1 MIAFRHF
8 ALRRGSRLLLSDID
22 LTIQSGWRLGVIGR
36 NGCGKSSLFAALQG
50 RLESDAGELDLPAK
64 LRLASV
70 AQETPALPDP
80 ALDYVL
86 GGDED
91 VAAALRDEADA
102 QACGDAEAMA
112 RAHHRIEELH
122 GYDARARAGRLM
134 HGLGFAPE
142 THERAVK
149 EFSGG
154 WRVRLNLARA
164 LMAPSD
170 LLLLDEPTNHLDLD
184 AVLWLEEWLRRYQG
198 TLLVIS
204 HDREFLDAVTS
215 HTLHLHEGG
224 ARLYSGNY
232 SAFERLRAEQLRQQ
246 QITHEREQAERAHLQ
261 SFVDRFKAKASKA
274 KQAQSRMK
282 RLEKLAGT
290 EAVRAERPFRF
301 EFAQPERLPDSMLQL
316 EQVSAGYVIPL
327 PLPSGERAGARG
339 GAGGDAGSEHA
350 SMESGASLDP
360 SPQPS
365 APLLAKEGGEG
376 ANVVLTDGRHHQK
389 TVVLSDV
396 RFRLEAGER
405 IGLLGPN
412 GAGKSTLVK
421 TLVGELTPLAGE
433 RKAHKDL
440 KIGYFAQHTVESL
453 REGASPFDHLQDKAP
468 GVAAQALR
476 DFLGNWN
483 FAGDRAFE
491 SVDGFSGGERA
502 RLALALIAWD
512 KPNLL
517 LLDEPTNHL
526 DLDMREALADALA
539 DFDGALV
546 LVSHD
551 RHLLGLV
558 CDSFWRVADG
568 VVESFDGDLDDYAR
582 WLRSRGSA
590 VKKAS
595 EPAVSTE
602 SAADR
607 RRASAAQR
615 EQDKAAK
622 ARVRK
627 IEARVAVIDTDLGA
641 IEARLADPATYN
653 GSTAELMKL
662 GQRQADLRREKE
674 TIEAEWLELYEQL
687 EAASA

>member
-22 LTIQSGWRLGVIGR
+22 LVIQSGWRLGVIGR

-50 RLESDAGELDLPAK
+50 QLEADAGELDMPAR

-80 ALDYVL
+80 AIDYVM
-86 GGDED
+86 GGDVEL
-91 VAAALRDEADA
+91 AAAIREEADA
-102 QACGDAEAMA
+102 QARGDMEAMA

-122 GYDARARAGRLM
+122 GYDARARAGRLL
-134 HGLGFAPE
+134 HGLGFSPD
-142 THERAVK
+142 THERAVQ

-204 HDREFLDAVTS
+204 HDREFLDGVIT
-215 HTLHLHEGG
+215 HTLHLNEGR
-224 ARLYSGNY
+224 AKLYTGNY
-232 SAFERLRAEQLRQQ
+232 SAFERQRAEQLRLQ
-246 QITHEREQAERAHLQ
+246 QIAHEREQAERAHLQ
-261 SFVDRFKAKASKA
+261 SFIDRFKAKASKA

-282 RLEKLAGT
+282 RLEKMAGT
-290 EAVRAERPFRF
+290 EAIRAERPFRF
-301 EFAQPERLPDSMLQL
+301 QFAVPDRLPDSMLQL
-316 EQVSAGYVIPL
+316 EDVEAGYAGTPPAVIL
-327 PLPSGERAGARG
+327 R
-339 GAGGDAGSEHA
+339 
-350 SMESGASLDP
+350 
-360 SPQPS
+360 
-365 APLLAKEGGEG
+365 
-376 ANVVLTDGRHHQK
+376 
-389 TVVLSDV
+389 DV

-405 IGLLGPN
+405 VGLLGPN

-421 TLVGELTPLAGE
+421 TLVGELPALHGE
-433 RKAHKDL
+433 RKVHKDL

-468 GVAAQALR
+468 GVGAQVLR
-476 DFLGNWN
+476 DFLGGWN

-551 RHLLGLV
+551 RHLLGMV
-558 CDSFWRVADG
+558 CDSFLRVADHK
-568 VVESFDGDLDDYAR
+568 VEAFDGDLDDYAR
-582 WLRSRGSA
+582 WLRARGA
-590 VKKAS
+590 APKKA
-595 EPAVSTE
+595 EAEAKPTE

-607 RRASAAQR
+607 RRAAAAQR
-615 EQDKAAK
+615 ESEKASRQ
-622 ARVRK
+622 RVKK
-627 IEARVAVIDTDLGA
+627 IETRVAAIDDELGKL
-641 IEARLADPATYN
+641 EQKLADPETYN
-653 GSTAELMKL
+653 GPTAELMKL
-662 GQRQADLRREKE
+662 SQRQAELRKEKE
-674 TIEAEWLELYEQL
+674 MLEAEWLELYELL
-687 EAASA
+687 EA

>member
-22 LTIQSGWRLGVIGR
+22 LVIQGGWRLGVIGR

-50 RLESDAGELDLPAK
+50 KLESDAGELDMPGK
-64 LRLASV
+64 VRLAAV
-70 AQETPALPDP
+70 DQETPALPD
-80 ALDYVL
+80 AAIDYVL
-86 GGDED
+86 GGDTEL
-91 VAAALRDEADA
+91 AAALAAEAEA
-102 QACGDAEAMA
+102 GERGDMEAMA
-112 RAHHRIEELH
+112 RAHHRIEELN
-122 GYDARARAGRLM
+122 GYDGRARAGRLL

-154 WRVRLNLARA
+154 WRGRLNLARA
-164 LMAPSD
+164 LMCPSD

-198 TLLVIS
+198 TLLIIS
-204 HDREFLDAVTS
+204 HDREFLDGVIT
-215 HTLHLHEGG
+215 HTLHLNDGG
-224 ARLYSGNY
+224 AKLYTGNY

-246 QITHEREQAERAHLQ
+246 QISHEREQAERAHLQ

-290 EAVRAERPFRF
+290 EAVRAERPFSF
-301 EFAQPERLPDSMLQL
+301 QFPAPGRLPDSMLQL
-316 EQVSAGYVIPL
+316 EDIVAGYE
-327 PLPSGERAGARG
+327 G
-339 GAGGDAGSEHA
+339 
-350 SMESGASLDP
+350 DP
-360 SPQPS
+360 SV
-365 APLLAKEGGEG
+365 A
-376 ANVVLTDGRHHQK
+376 GREVAHI
-389 TVVLSDV
+389 VLSDV
-396 RFRLEAGER
+396 RFSIEAGER

-421 TLVGELTPLAGE
+421 TLVGELAPFGGE

-453 REGASPFDHLQDKAP
+453 RAGASPLDHLMDKAP
-468 GVAAQALR
+468 GVATQVMR
-476 DFLGNWN
+476 DYLGTWN

-539 DFDGALV
+539 GFDGALV

-551 RHLLGLV
+551 RHLLGMV

-568 VVESFDGDLDDYAR
+568 EVAPFDGDLDDYAR
-582 WLRSRGSA
+582 WLKTRTAASR
-590 VKKAS
+590 KAAKAGAA
-595 EPAVSTE
+595 PAATPVVDVSP
-602 SAADR
+602 ADR
-607 RRASAAQR
+607 RRESAAQR
-615 EQDKAAK
+615 DSDKAARQ
-622 ARVRK
+622 RVKK
-627 IEARVAVIDTDLGA
+627 IETRTGAIDTELA
-641 IEARLADPATYN
+641 ALETQLADPATYN
-653 GSTAELMKL
+653 GPTSEMLRL
-662 GQRQADLRREKE
+662 GQRQAALRQEKE
-674 TIEAEWLELYEQL
+674 ALETEWLELVEQL
-687 EAASA
+687 EA

>member
-1 MIAFRHF
+1 MISFRHF

-22 LTIQSGWRLGVIGR
+22 LVIQTGWRLGVVGR

-50 RLESDAGELDLPAK
+50 QVEADAGDLELPAK
-64 LRLASV
+64 IRMASV
-70 AQETPALPDP
+70 AQETPSLPDP
-80 ALDYVL
+80 AIEYVM
-86 GGDED
+86 GGDVEL
-91 VAAALRDEADA
+91 AKALRDEI
-102 QACGDAEAMA
+102 DAEARGDTEAMA
-112 RAHHRIEELH
+112 LAHHRIEELN
-122 GYDARARAGRLM
+122 GYDARARAGRLL
-134 HGLGFAPE
+134 HGLGFAAE
-142 THERAVK
+142 THETPVK

-198 TLLVIS
+198 TLLIIS
-204 HDREFLDAVTS
+204 HDREFLDGVIT
-215 HTLHLHEGG
+215 HTLHLNDGSG
-224 ARLYSGNY
+224 KLYTGNY

-246 QITHEREQAERAHLQ
+246 QIAHEREQAERAHLQ

-274 KQAQSRMK
+274 KQAQSRVK
-282 RLEKLAGT
+282 RLEKMAGT
-290 EAVRAERPFRF
+290 EAVRAERPFHF
-301 EFAQPERLPDSMLQL
+301 QFAVPARLPDSMVQI
-316 EQVSAGYVIPL
+316 EDVDAGYP
-327 PLPSGERAGARG
+327 GENGAATATILR
-339 GAGGDAGSEHA
+339 
-350 SMESGASLDP
+350 
-360 SPQPS
+360 
-365 APLLAKEGGEG
+365 
-376 ANVVLTDGRHHQK
+376 N
-389 TVVLSDV
+389 V

-433 RKAHKDL
+433 RKGHKDL

-453 REGASPFDHLQDKAP
+453 HEGSSPFDHLQEKAP
-468 GVAAQALR
+468 GVAAQVLR
-476 DFLGNWN
+476 DFLGSWN

-539 DFDGALV
+539 EFDGALV

-551 RHLLGLV
+551 RHLLGMV
-558 CDSFWRVADG
+558 SDSFWRVADG
-568 VVESFDGDLDDYAR
+568 TVEPFDGDLDDYAK

-590 VKKAS
+590 AKKAKNKENAKPVERVETPEERRTRTAAERDSDKANRQRVKKIETRIATL
-595 EPAVSTE
+595 EGELTALE
-602 SAADR
+602 
-607 RRASAAQR
+607 
-615 EQDKAAK
+615 AK
-622 ARVRK
+622 
-627 IEARVAVIDTDLGA
+627 
-641 IEARLADPATYN
+641 LADPQTYN
-653 GSTAELMKL
+653 GPTTEMMRL
-662 GQRQADLRREKE
+662 GQRQSELRSEKE
-674 TIEAEWLELYEQL
+674 TLEVEWLALYEQL
-687 EAASA
+687 EA

>member
-22 LTIQSGWRLGVIGR
+22 LVIQTGWRLGVVGR

-50 RLESDAGELDLPAK
+50 KIEADAGDLDLPSK

-70 AQETPALPDP
+70 EQETPALPDP
-80 ALDYVL
+80 AIDYVM
-86 GGDED
+86 GGDVEL
-91 VAAALRDEADA
+91 AIALRDEADA
-102 QACGDAEAMA
+102 QERGDTEAMA
-112 RAHHRIEELH
+112 RAHHRIEELN
-122 GYDARARAGRLM
+122 GYDARARAGRLL
-134 HGLGFAPE
+134 HGLGFTPD

-164 LMAPSD
+164 LMAPSE

-198 TLLVIS
+198 TMLVIS
-204 HDREFLDAVTS
+204 HDREFLDGVIT
-215 HTLHLHEGG
+215 HTLHLNDGG
-224 ARLYSGNY
+224 GKLYTGNY

-246 QITHEREQAERAHLQ
+246 QIAHEREQAERAHLQ

-274 KQAQSRMK
+274 KQAQSRVK
-282 RLEKLAGT
+282 RLEKMAGT
-290 EAVRAERPFRF
+290 EAVRAERPFHF
-301 EFAQPERLPDSMLQL
+301 QFAKPDRLPDSMLQL
-316 EQVSAGYVIPL
+316 EEITAGYPVGSVDSDEDAAPQHADDKVVAS
-327 PLPSGERAGARG
+327 PTGEAHIIL
-339 GAGGDAGSEHA
+339 E
-350 SMESGASLDP
+350 
-360 SPQPS
+360 
-365 APLLAKEGGEG
+365 
-376 ANVVLTDGRHHQK
+376 
-389 TVVLSDV
+389 DV

-421 TLVGELTPLAGE
+421 TMVGELTPLLGE

-453 REGASPFDHLQDKAP
+453 HEGYSPFDHLQDKAP
-468 GVAAQALR
+468 GVAAQVLR
-476 DFLGNWN
+476 DFLGGWN

-491 SVDGFSGGERA
+491 SVSGFSGGERA

-551 RHLLGLV
+551 RHLLGMV
-558 CDSFWRVADG
+558 SDSFWRVADG
-568 VVESFDGDLDDYAR
+568 KVESFDGDLDDYAK
-582 WLRSRGSA
+582 WLRSRGA
-590 VKKAS
+590 ANKKAGKKAKAAAEEKPAAPIETPEERRRNAATQRENEKGARQRVKKVETRMAAIDSELTGLEAS
-595 EPAVSTE
+595 
-602 SAADR
+602 
-607 RRASAAQR
+607 
-615 EQDKAAK
+615 
-622 ARVRK
+622 
-627 IEARVAVIDTDLGA
+627 
-641 IEARLADPATYN
+641 LADPKIYN
-653 GSTAELMKL
+653 GATTEMMKL
-662 GQRQADLRREKE
+662 GQRQTELRREKE
-674 TIEAEWLELYEQL
+674 TLEAEWLELYANL
-687 EAASA
+687 EA

>member
-1 MIAFRHF
+1 MISFRRF

-22 LTIQSGWRLGVIGR
+22 LVIQSGWRLGVVGR

-50 RLESDAGELDLPAK
+50 QVDADTGDLDIPSK

-80 ALDYVL
+80 AIEYVM
-86 GGDED
+86 GGDEEL
-91 VAAALRDEADA
+91 AIALRDELDADA
-102 QACGDAEAMA
+102 RGDTEAMA
-112 RAHHRIEELH
+112 RAHHRIEELN
-122 GYDARARAGRLM
+122 GYDARARAGRLL
-134 HGLGFAPE
+134 HGLGFSAD
-142 THERAVK
+142 THETPVQ

-164 LMAPSD
+164 LMAPSE

-204 HDREFLDAVTS
+204 HDREFLDGVIT
-215 HTLHLHEGG
+215 HTLHLNDGS
-224 ARLYSGNY
+224 AKLYTGNY

-246 QITHEREQAERAHLQ
+246 QIAHEREQAERAHLQ

-274 KQAQSRMK
+274 KQAQSRVK

-290 EAVRAERPFRF
+290 EAVRAERQFRF
-301 EFAQPERLPDSMLQL
+301 QFAVPDRLPDSMLQL
-316 EQVSAGYVIPL
+316 EEIEAGYP
-327 PLPSGERAGARG
+327 GEDGAPPT
-339 GAGGDAGSEHA
+339 AILH
-350 SMESGASLDP
+350 
-360 SPQPS
+360 
-365 APLLAKEGGEG
+365 
-376 ANVVLTDGRHHQK
+376 N
-389 TVVLSDV
+389 V

-421 TLVGELTPLAGE
+421 TLVGELEPLAGE

-453 REGASPFDHLQDKAP
+453 EEGSSPFDHLQDKAP
-468 GVAAQALR
+468 GVGAQAIR
-476 DFLGNWN
+476 DFLGTWN

-568 VVESFDGDLDDYAR
+568 AAEGFDGDLDDYAR
-582 WLRSRGSA
+582 WLRSRGATTKKNKKKEAEAKPSA
-590 VKKAS
+590 RV
-595 EPAVSTE
+595 E
-602 SAADR
+602 SPEEIR
-607 RRASAAQR
+607 QRATAQR
-615 EQDKAAK
+615 ELEKV
-622 ARVRK
+622 ARQRVKK
-627 IEARVAVIDTDLGA
+627 IETRVATIEGELGTL
-641 IEARLADPATYN
+641 EAKLADPATYN
-653 GSTAELMKL
+653 GPTSEMMRLS
-662 GQRQADLRREKE
+662 QRQAELRGEKE
-674 TIEAEWLELYEQL
+674 TLEGEWLKLYEQL
-687 EAASA
+687 EA

>member
-1 MIAFRHF
+1 MISFRHF
-8 ALRRGSRLLLSDID
+8 ALRRGTRLLLSDID
-22 LTIQSGWRLGVIGR
+22 LVIQSGWRLGVIGR

-50 RLESDAGELDLPAK
+50 KLEGDAGELEMSGK

-70 AQETPALPDP
+70 AQETPALPD
-80 ALDYVL
+80 AAIDYVL
-86 GGDED
+86 GGDEEL
-91 VAAALRDEADA
+91 AAAMLAEAEA
-102 QACGDAEAMA
+102 GDRGDMEAMA
-112 RAHHRIEELH
+112 KAHHRIEELN
-122 GYDARARAGRLM
+122 GYDGRARAGRLL
-134 HGLGFAPE
+134 HGLGFPPE
-142 THERAVK
+142 THERAVQ

-154 WRVRLNLARA
+154 WRGRLNLARA
-164 LMAPSD
+164 LMCPSD

-198 TLLVIS
+198 TLLIIS
-204 HDREFLDAVTS
+204 HDREFLDGVIT
-215 HTLHLHEGG
+215 HTLHLNDGK
-224 ARLYSGNY
+224 AKLYSGNY

-246 QITHEREQAERAHLQ
+246 QISHEREQAERAHLQ

-290 EAVRAERPFRF
+290 EAVRADRPFSF
-301 EFAQPERLPDSMLQL
+301 QFPVPGRLPDSMLQL
-316 EQVSAGYVIPL
+316 EDITAGYL
-327 PLPSGERAGARG
+327 A
-339 GAGGDAGSEHA
+339 
-350 SMESGASLDP
+350 DP
-360 SPQPS
+360 STHDNEV
-365 APLLAKEGGEG
+365 ANIVLA
-376 ANVVLTDGRHHQK
+376 
-389 TVVLSDV
+389 DV
-396 RFRLEAGER
+396 RFSIEAGER

-421 TLVGELTPLAGE
+421 TLVGELEPFGGE

-453 REGASPFDHLQDKAP
+453 REGASPLDHLMDKAP
-468 GVAAQALR
+468 GVATQVMR
-476 DFLGNWN
+476 DFLGTWN

-551 RHLLGLV
+551 RHLLGMV

-582 WLRSRGSA
+582 WLKTRG
-590 VKKAS
+590 
-595 EPAVSTE
+595 
-602 SAADR
+602 AANK
-607 RRASAAQR
+607 
-615 EQDKAAK
+615 KAAK
-622 ARVRK
+622 AGAAPKPIVVKVVEVSPEERRRQTAAQRDNEKASRQRVKK
-627 IEARVAVIDTDLGA
+627 IETRTATIDTDLA
-641 IEARLADPATYN
+641 ALEAQLADPATYH
-653 GSTAELMKL
+653 GSTSEMMRLS
-662 GQRQADLRREKE
+662 QRQTELRREKE
-674 TIEAEWLELYEQL
+674 ALETEWLALVEQL
-687 EAASA
+687 EA

>member
-1 MIAFRHF
+1 MISFRHF

-22 LTIQSGWRLGVIGR
+22 LVIQSGWRLGVIGR

-50 RLESDAGELDLPAK
+50 HLESDAGDLDMPAR

-70 AQETPALPDP
+70 AQETPALPD
-80 ALDYVL
+80 AAIDYVL
-86 GGDED
+86 GGDEEL
-91 VAAALRDEADA
+91 AAAMRDEADA
-102 QACGDAEAMA
+102 GERGDMEAMA
-112 RAHHRIEELH
+112 KAHHRIEELN
-122 GYDARARAGRLM
+122 GYDGRARAGRLL
-134 HGLGFAPE
+134 HGLGFPPE

-154 WRVRLNLARA
+154 WRGRLNLARA
-164 LMAPSD
+164 LMCPSD

-198 TLLVIS
+198 TLLIIS
-204 HDREFLDAVTS
+204 HDREFLDGVIT
-215 HTLHLHEGG
+215 HTLHLNDGK
-224 ARLYSGNY
+224 AKLYTGNY

-246 QITHEREQAERAHLQ
+246 QISHEREQAERAHLQ

-290 EAVRAERPFRF
+290 EAVRAERPFSF
-301 EFAQPERLPDSMLQL
+301 QFPAPGRLPDSMLQL
-316 EQVSAGYVIPL
+316 EDITAGYL
-327 PLPSGERAGARG
+327 A
-339 GAGGDAGSEHA
+339 
-350 SMESGASLDP
+350 DP
-360 SPQPS
+360 STQVDEV
-365 APLLAKEGGEG
+365 ANIVLA
-376 ANVVLTDGRHHQK
+376 
-389 TVVLSDV
+389 DV
-396 RFRLEAGER
+396 RFSIEAGER

-421 TLVGELTPLAGE
+421 TLVGELEPFGGE

-453 REGASPFDHLQDKAP
+453 REGASPLDHLQDKAP
-468 GVAAQALR
+468 GVATQVMR
-476 DFLGNWN
+476 DFLGTWN

-551 RHLLGLV
+551 RHLLGMV

-582 WLRSRGSA
+582 WLKTRGAAS
-590 VKKAS
+590 KKAAKAGVAARPVVVDIVPEATS
-595 EPAVSTE
+595 EE
-602 SAADR
+602 R
-607 RRASAAQR
+607 RRQAAAQR
-615 EQDKAAK
+615 ESEKS
-622 ARVRK
+622 ARQRVKK
-627 IEARVAVIDTDLGA
+627 IETRTATIDAELATL
-641 IEARLADPATYN
+641 ETRLADPATYN
-653 GSTAELMKL
+653 GPTSEMMRLS
-662 GQRQADLRREKE
+662 QRQAELRREKE
-674 TIEAEWLELYEQL
+674 ALETEWLALVEQL
-687 EAASA
+687 EA

>member
-1 MIAFRHF
+1 MAAIMGGCERPTSGLDTPFMISFRHF

-22 LTIQSGWRLGVIGR
+22 LVIQSGWRLGVIGR

-50 RLESDAGELDLPAK
+50 KLEGDAGELDMPSK

-80 ALDYVL
+80 AIDYVM
-86 GGDED
+86 GGDEEL
-91 VAAALRDEADA
+91 AAVLLEESDADA
-102 QACGDAEAMA
+102 RGDTEAVA

-134 HGLGFAPE
+134 HGLGFSPE
-142 THERAVK
+142 THERAVQ

-164 LMAPSD
+164 LMAPSE

-198 TLLVIS
+198 TLLIIS
-204 HDREFLDAVTS
+204 HDREFLDGVIT
-215 HTLHLHEGG
+215 HTMHLNDGK
-224 ARLYSGNY
+224 AKLYTGNY

-246 QITHEREQAERAHLQ
+246 QISHEREQAERAHLQ
-261 SFVDRFKAKASKA
+261 SFIDRFKAKASKA

-290 EAVRAERPFRF
+290 EAVRAERSFSF
-301 EFAQPERLPDSMLQL
+301 QFAKPDRLPESMLQL
-316 EQVSAGYVIPL
+316 EDIVAGY
-327 PLPSGERAGARG
+327 PSDG
-339 GAGGDAGSEHA
+339 GSVA
-350 SMESGASLDP
+350 
-360 SPQPS
+360 
-365 APLLAKEGGEG
+365 
-376 ANVVLTDGRHHQK
+376 VVLN
-389 TVVLSDV
+389 DV
-396 RFRLEAGER
+396 RFSLESGDR

-421 TLVGELTPLAGE
+421 TLVGELEPLAGE
-433 RKAHKDL
+433 RKVHKDL

-453 REGASPFDHLQDKAP
+453 REGTSPLDHLQAKAP
-468 GVAAQALR
+468 GVANQVMR
-476 DFLGNWN
+476 DFLGTWN
-483 FAGDRAFE
+483 FASDRAFE
-491 SVDGFSGGERA
+491 LVDSFSGGERA

-526 DLDMREALADALA
+526 DLDMREALADALS

-551 RHLLGLV
+551 RHLLGMV

-568 VVESFDGDLDDYAR
+568 VVEGFDGDLDDYAK

-590 VKKAS
+590 NKKAAKAGNVAKVVALVV
-595 EPAVSTE
+595 EAETPE
-602 SAADR
+602 QR
-607 RRASAAQR
+607 RRNAAAQR
-615 EQDKAAK
+615 ENEKASRQ
-622 ARVRK
+622 RVKR
-627 IEARVAVIDTDLGA
+627 IETRTATIDTEL
-641 IEARLADPATYN
+641 EALERQLADPATYN
-653 GSTAELMKL
+653 GSTSEMMRL
-662 GQRQADLRREKE
+662 GQRQTELRREKE
-674 TIEAEWLELYEQL
+674 ALEAEWLELYEKL
-687 EAASA
+687 EA

>member
-8 ALRRGSRLLLSDID
+8 ALRRGARLLLSDID
-22 LTIQSGWRLGVIGR
+22 LVIQSGWRLGVVGR

-50 RLESDAGELDLPAK
+50 QVEADAGELDLPSR

-80 ALDYVL
+80 AIEYVM
-86 GGDED
+86 GGDEEL
-91 VAAALRDEADA
+91 AIALRDELDA
-102 QACGDAEAMA
+102 QARGDTEAMA
-112 RAHHRIEELH
+112 KAHHRIEELH
-122 GYDARARAGRLM
+122 GYDARARAGRLL

-142 THERAVK
+142 THERAVR

-154 WRVRLNLARA
+154 WGVRLNLARA
-164 LMAPSD
+164 LMAPSE

-204 HDREFLDAVTS
+204 HDREFLDGVIT
-215 HTLHLHEGG
+215 HTLHLNEGR
-224 ARLYSGNY
+224 AKLYTGNY
-232 SAFERLRAEQLRQQ
+232 SAFERQRAEQLRLQ
-246 QITHEREQAERAHLQ
+246 QIAHEREQAERAHLQ
-261 SFVDRFKAKASKA
+261 SFIDRFKAKASKA

-282 RLEKLAGT
+282 RLEKMAGT
-290 EAVRAERPFRF
+290 EAVRAERAFRF
-301 EFAQPERLPDSMLQL
+301 QFAVPDRLPDSMLQL
-316 EQVSAGYVIPL
+316 EEVAAGYP
-327 PLPSGERAGARG
+327 
-339 GAGGDAGSEHA
+339 DEH
-350 SMESGASLDP
+350 
-360 SPQPS
+360 
-365 APLLAKEGGEG
+365 GGEP
-376 ANVVLTDGRHHQK
+376 AVILQ
-389 TVVLSDV
+389 DV
-396 RFRLEAGER
+396 RFRLEAGDR
-405 IGLLGPN
+405 VGLLGPN

-421 TLVGELTPLAGE
+421 TLVGELAPLGGE
-433 RKAHKDL
+433 RKVHKDL

-453 REGASPFDHLQDKAP
+453 HEGSSPLQHLQDKAP
-468 GVAAQALR
+468 GVGTQVLR
-476 DFLGNWN
+476 DFLGGWN

-526 DLDMREALADALA
+526 VLDMREALADALA

-551 RHLLGLV
+551 RHLLGMV

-568 VVESFDGDLDDYAR
+568 KVEGFDGDLDDYAR
-582 WLRSRGSA
+582 WLRARGA
-590 VKKAS
+590 APRKTAGDTDGA
-595 EPAVSTE
+595 PAV

-607 RRASAAQR
+607 RRAAAAQR
-615 EQDKAAK
+615 ENEKATRQKVKKLETRMAAIDDELGKLEAK
-622 ARVRK
+622 
-627 IEARVAVIDTDLGA
+627 
-641 IEARLADPATYN
+641 LAEPGVYN

-662 GQRQADLRREKE
+662 GQRQGELRREKE
-674 TIEAEWLELYEQL
+674 TLEAQWLELYELL
-687 EAASA
+687 EA

>member
-22 LTIQSGWRLGVIGR
+22 LVIQSGWRLGVIGR

-50 RLESDAGELDLPAK
+50 QLESDAGELDMPGK

-70 AQETPALPDP
+70 AQETPALPDL
-80 ALDYVL
+80 AIDYVM
-86 GGDED
+86 GGDEEL
-91 VAAALRDEADA
+91 AAALRDEADA
-102 QACGDAEAMA
+102 QARGDTEAMA
-112 RAHHRIEELH
+112 KAHHRIEELH

-154 WRVRLNLARA
+154 WRGRLNLARA
-164 LMAPSD
+164 LMCPSD

-198 TLLVIS
+198 TLMIIS
-204 HDREFLDAVTS
+204 HDREFLDGVIT
-215 HTLHLHEGG
+215 HTLHLNEGR
-224 ARLYSGNY
+224 AKLYTGNY

-246 QITHEREQAERAHLQ
+246 QISFEREQAERAHLQ
-261 SFVDRFKAKASKA
+261 SFIDRFKAKASKA

-290 EAVRAERPFRF
+290 EAVRAERPFSF
-301 EFAQPERLPDSMLQL
+301 SFPKPDRVPDAMLQL
-316 EQVSAGYVIPL
+316 GEVRAGYPL
-327 PLPSGERAGARG
+327 
-339 GAGGDAGSEHA
+339 
-350 SMESGASLDP
+350 ESGDGYSTV
-360 SPQPS
+360 
-365 APLLAKEGGEG
+365 LA
-376 ANVVLTDGRHHQK
+376 
-389 TVVLSDV
+389 DV
-396 RFRLEAGER
+396 GFSIEAGER

-421 TLVGELTPLAGE
+421 TLVGELEPLAGE
-433 RKAHKDL
+433 RKVHKDL

-453 REGASPFDHLQDKAP
+453 CAGSSPLDHLQARAP
-468 GVAAQALR
+468 GVANQVLR
-476 DFLGNWN
+476 DFLGTWN

-526 DLDMREALADALA
+526 DLEMREALADALA

-551 RHLLGLV
+551 RHLLGMV
-558 CDSFWRVADG
+558 CDSFWRVADTR
-568 VVESFDGDLDDYAR
+568 VEPFDGDLDDYAR
-582 WLRSRGSA
+582 WLRSRGSQA
-590 VKKAS
+590 KKADAK
-595 EPAVSTE
+595 PAAPVE
-602 SAADR
+602 SPEER
-607 RRASAAQR
+607 RRKAAAQR
-615 EQDKAAK
+615 DQEKASRT
-622 ARVRK
+622 RVKK
-627 IEARVAVIDTDLGA
+627 IETRVATIDAELGKL
-641 IEARLADPATYN
+641 EAKLADPDTYN

-662 GQRQADLRREKE
+662 GQQQADLRKEKE
-674 TIEAEWLELYEQL
+674 TLEAEWLELYEQL
-687 EAASA
+687 EA

>member
-22 LTIQSGWRLGVIGR
+22 LVIQSGWRLGVVGR

-50 RLESDAGELDLPAK
+50 HLESDSGELDMPAK

-80 ALDYVL
+80 AIEYVM
-86 GGDED
+86 GGDVEL
-91 VAAALRDEADA
+91 AAALRDELDA
-102 QACGDAEAMA
+102 QARGDTEAMA

-122 GYDARARAGRLM
+122 GYDARARAGRLL
-134 HGLGFAPE
+134 HGLGFKAE
-142 THERAVK
+142 THERAVR

-164 LMAPSD
+164 LMAPSE

-204 HDREFLDAVTS
+204 HDREFLDGVIT
-215 HTLHLHEGG
+215 HTLHLNEGR
-224 ARLYSGNY
+224 AKLYAGNY
-232 SAFERLRAEQLRQQ
+232 SAFELQRAEQLRLQ
-246 QITHEREQAERAHLQ
+246 QIAHEREQVERAHLQ
-261 SFVDRFKAKASKA
+261 SFIDRFKAKASKA

-282 RLEKLAGT
+282 RLEKMAGT
-290 EAVRAERPFRF
+290 EAVRAERAFHF
-301 EFAQPERLPDSMLQL
+301 QFAVPDRLPDSMLQL
-316 EQVSAGYVIPL
+316 EEVEAGYP
-327 PLPSGERAGARG
+327 GEAGQPA
-339 GAGGDAGSEHA
+339 A
-350 SMESGASLDP
+350 SIL
-360 SPQPS
+360 
-365 APLLAKEGGEG
+365 
-376 ANVVLTDGRHHQK
+376 R
-389 TVVLSDV
+389 DV

-421 TLVGELTPLAGE
+421 TLVGELTPLNGE

-453 REGASPFDHLQDKAP
+453 HEGSSPFDHLQEKAP

-476 DFLGNWN
+476 DFLGSWN

-551 RHLLGLV
+551 RHLLGMV

-568 VVESFDGDLDDYAR
+568 MVESFDGDLEDYAR
-582 WLRSRGSA
+582 WLRARGA
-590 VKKAS
+590 APKKNA
-595 EPAVSTE
+595 EAAATPIE

-607 RRASAAQR
+607 RRAAAAQR
-615 EQDKAAK
+615 ENEKVTRQ
-622 ARVRK
+622 RVKK
-627 IEARVAVIDTDLGA
+627 IETRVAAIDEELTTL
-641 IEARLADPATYN
+641 EQKLADPETYN
-653 GSTAELMKL
+653 GPTVQLMKL
-662 GQRQADLRREKE
+662 GQRQAELRKEKE
-674 TIEAEWLELYEQL
+674 TLEAEWLQLYELL
-687 EAASA
+687 EA

>member
-1 MIAFRHF
+1 MISFRHF
-8 ALRRGSRLLLSDID
+8 ALRRGTRLLLSDID
-22 LTIQSGWRLGVIGR
+22 LVIQSGWRLGVIGR

-50 RLESDAGELDLPAK
+50 KLESDAGELDMPGK

-70 AQETPALPDP
+70 AQETPALPD
-80 ALDYVL
+80 AAIDYVL
-86 GGDED
+86 GGDEEL
-91 VAAALRDEADA
+91 AEAMRDEADA
-102 QACGDAEAMA
+102 GERGDMEAMA
-112 RAHHRIEELH
+112 KAHHRIEELN
-122 GYDARARAGRLM
+122 GYDGRARAGRLL
-134 HGLGFAPE
+134 HGLGFPPE

-154 WRVRLNLARA
+154 WRGRLNLARA
-164 LMAPSD
+164 LMCPSD

-198 TLLVIS
+198 TLLIIS
-204 HDREFLDAVTS
+204 HDREFLDGVIT
-215 HTLHLHEGG
+215 HTLHLNDGK
-224 ARLYSGNY
+224 AKLYTGNY

-246 QITHEREQAERAHLQ
+246 QISHEREQAERAHLQ

-290 EAVRAERPFRF
+290 EAVRAERPFSF
-301 EFAQPERLPDSMLQL
+301 QFPAPGRLPDSMLQL
-316 EQVSAGYVIPL
+316 EDIHAGYPN
-327 PLPSGERAGARG
+327 RD
-339 GAGGDAGSEHA
+339 GDG
-350 SMESGASLDP
+350 L
-360 SPQPS
+360 
-365 APLLAKEGGEG
+365 
-376 ANVVLTDGRHHQK
+376 NIVLR
-389 TVVLSDV
+389 DV
-396 RFRLEAGER
+396 RFSLEAGER

-421 TLVGELTPLAGE
+421 TLVGELDPFSGE

-453 REGASPFDHLQDKAP
+453 REGASPLDHLMDKAP
-468 GVAAQALR
+468 GVATQVMR
-476 DFLGNWN
+476 DFLGTWN

-551 RHLLGLV
+551 RHLLGMV

-582 WLRSRGSA
+582 WLKTRG
-590 VKKAS
+590 
-595 EPAVSTE
+595 
-602 SAADR
+602 AANK
-607 RRASAAQR
+607 
-615 EQDKAAK
+615 KAAK
-622 ARVRK
+622 AGAAAKPVVKVVPEETPEERRRNAATQRENEKNSRQRVKR
-627 IEARVAVIDTDLGA
+627 IETRTAS
-641 IEARLADPATYN
+641 IETELAALESRLADPATYN
-653 GSTAELMKL
+653 GPTQEMMRL
-662 GQRQADLRREKE
+662 GQRQTELRREKE
-674 TIEAEWLELYEQL
+674 ALDAEWLELYERL
-687 EAASA
+687 EA

>member
-1 MIAFRHF
+1 MISFRHF
-8 ALRRGSRLLLSDID
+8 ALRRGTRLLLSDID
-22 LTIQSGWRLGVIGR
+22 LVIQSGWRLGVIGR

-50 RLESDAGELDLPAK
+50 KLESDAGELDMPGK

-70 AQETPALPDP
+70 AQETPALPD
-80 ALDYVL
+80 AAIDYVL
-86 GGDED
+86 GGDEELAD
-91 VAAALRDEADA
+91 AMRDEADA
-102 QACGDAEAMA
+102 GERGDMEAMA
-112 RAHHRIEELH
+112 KAHHRIEELN
-122 GYDARARAGRLM
+122 GYDGRARAGRLL
-134 HGLGFAPE
+134 HGLGFPPE

-154 WRVRLNLARA
+154 WRGRLNLARA
-164 LMAPSD
+164 LMCPSD

-198 TLLVIS
+198 TLLIIS
-204 HDREFLDAVTS
+204 HDREFLDGVIT
-215 HTLHLHEGG
+215 HTLHLNDGK
-224 ARLYSGNY
+224 AKLYTGNY

-246 QITHEREQAERAHLQ
+246 QISHEREQAERAHLQ

-290 EAVRAERPFRF
+290 EAVRAERPFSF
-301 EFAQPERLPDSMLQL
+301 QFPAPGRLPDSMLQL
-316 EQVSAGYVIPL
+316 EDINAGY
-327 PLPSGERAGARG
+327 PSRDDDG
-339 GAGGDAGSEHA
+339 
-350 SMESGASLDP
+350 L
-360 SPQPS
+360 
-365 APLLAKEGGEG
+365 
-376 ANVVLTDGRHHQK
+376 NIVLR
-389 TVVLSDV
+389 DV
-396 RFRLEAGER
+396 RFSLEAGER

-421 TLVGELTPLAGE
+421 TLVGELDPFSGE

-453 REGASPFDHLQDKAP
+453 REGATPLDHLMDKAP
-468 GVAAQALR
+468 GVATQVMR
-476 DFLGNWN
+476 DFLGTWN

-551 RHLLGLV
+551 RHLLGMV

-568 VVESFDGDLDDYAR
+568 VVESFDGDLDDYAK
-582 WLRSRGSA
+582 WLRTRGTTS
-590 VKKAS
+590 KKA
-595 EPAVSTE
+595 AKAG
-602 SAADR
+602 AAAAKPVAKIVPEETPEER
-607 RRASAAQR
+607 RRNAAAQR
-615 EQDKAAK
+615 ENEKTSRQRVKRIETRNATIDSELAAL
-622 ARVRK
+622 
-627 IEARVAVIDTDLGA
+627 ELQ
-641 IEARLADPATYN
+641 LADPATYN
-653 GSTAELMKL
+653 GPTQEMMRL
-662 GQRQADLRREKE
+662 GQRQTELRREKE
-674 TIEAEWLELYEQL
+674 ALEAEWLELYERL
-687 EAASA
+687 EA